1 MNLIYMT
8 MNKKT
13 EKELLSLWGKV
24 GFIVNLSQMVEY
36 NLANILAFDEILRE
50 FETTDSMFVFEY
62 NEFVERANNLYKKL
76 SKKPFGANLKRAR
89 EIKFFTKES
98 EELLSKAIEK
108 RNYVIHSLFK
118 EDLEKNYLE
127 TNPKYYFNELEET
140 IFLLNTIN
148 EGLVK
153 IFKQQKEKHQLIW

>member
-1 MNLIYMT
+1 
-8 MNKKT
+8 MNKDIE
-13 EKELLSLWGKV
+13 EKLLRLWGKV
-24 GFIVNLSQMVEY
+24 GFIVNLSQRVEY

-62 NEFVERANNLYKKL
+62 NEFVERANNWYKKL
-76 SKKPFGANLKRAR
+76 SKTTFGANFKRAK

-118 EDLEKNYLE
+118 DDLKKNYLE
-127 TNPKYYFNELEET
+127 TNPEFYFNELEET
-140 IFLLNTIN
+140 IFLLKSIN
-148 EGLVK
+148 DSLVE
-153 IFKQQKEKHQLIW
+153 IFKQQREEHKLIW